1 MVAFGDSFAKETS
14 RLNGS
19 SRIELI
25 LCFSSLKDSGLK
37 ELVGGEVELEQLV
50 SHPARVSIQ
59 THALTR
65 ERREKQF
72 VTLSRSRTSTYFSI
86 MITGNPACDSWR
98 ACSSAALR
106 LEKFPN

>member
-59 THALTR
+59 THFNPRAQR
-65 ERREKQF
+65 KA
-72 VTLSRSRTSTYFSI
+72 VCNPSRSRTSTYFSI

-98 ACSSAALR
+98 ARSSAALR